1 MEVFQAWL
9 FNFEITQKHFNI
21 HRLFY
26 QQMVRKLS
34 YFMLHLLALVHNVKH
49 TCKFPYCGPRPAPSL
64 FCSMRGRLGGAKVP
78 GKLPVPGRPTNL
90 DYSRARAYCAYNR
103 CGWGF

>member
-9 FNFEITQKHFNI
+9 FNFEITQKHCNI

-49 TCKFPYCGPRPAPSL
+49 ICKFPYCGPRPAPSL
-64 FCSMRGRLGGAKVP
+64 FSSMLLRLKPFTVT
-78 GKLPVPGRPTNL
+78 RYTNCFEVL
-90 DYSRARAYCAYNR
+90 IICFVFDR
-103 CGWGF
+103 